1 MKLIKKIT
9 FKRVMQLPQ
18 YKKVLSIFDKF
29 KEDTNIDKHNSIKRT
44 KDPSK
49 LNYFFVIEYEN
60 IFKKKFNFKN
70 IFDKNSKKNNSIDL
84 DKLIEEKEKIEKYIQ
99 EKKVN
104 EPSCFKK
111 LGLLNEVVGC
121 YLVGTNKKSVN
132 HIRDLDFKNKNNL
145 ILIKLDYKN
154 LPKEI
159 DDLCNEFHK
168 KTQDQLK
175 KEKEEFEK
183 FSKLNA
189 EEQDNFINNI
199 LDNINP
205 PSLITIDNLNVDYSF
220 FSNSGFTF
228 YDGLS
233 EKNIQIINNIE
244 FLEAL
249 KLNAEEKEQYEFCA
263 KIRDRLDEIKTKK

>member
-1 MKLIKKIT
+1 
-9 FKRVMQLPQ
+9 MQLPQ

-49 LNYFFVIEYEN
+49 LNYFFAIEYEN

-263 KIRDRLDEIKTKK
+263 KIRDRLDEIKSKK